1 MRQDDWSSFAQYNWA
16 ESREP
21 KFVAIVD
28 FPDYEIA
35 LTTHEGILGVP
46 VAQRYVEGVIQS
58 VSSTSQRVMPLEGR
72 SEIGSLTIK
81 TLDTVDELRPV
92 YDFRPVESPLLTS
105 SDYFQTSGGNY
116 SGSRRTRITGKGYVR
131 DAVQAMAFF
140 GVNGILRLYTDT
152 SGSVRVYEAGTT
164 TYHTTG
170 ITLSSYTLYRWALEW
185 DGEGNWLVDIN
196 GTTATGTY
204 DPDLASNGK
213 LFIGGNSSRQI
224 DGYMWDVRTY
234 EAAESNLP
242 LTPRAFYP
250 LNDNTGTTFQDRI
263 GSDDAALVNSPQ
275 VGVWVDAQVG
285 EQFSNWLRGALV
297 PKGSPLDSGHDIR
310 EKKIRVY
317 MGFTDY
323 FEDYEQIASTY
334 VSGLTY
340 KAGVYTLSC
349 RDVTRQIR
357 KTVFDRKKTNLASNL
372 TDGTESPYQPVHVR
386 DTSAFESVYHTQA
399 FTEAPGETVGYL
411 KIVDTGEIIR
421 WTSKSESP
429 AEFVVTG
436 RGLFGTTAQ
445 AVTVSGT
452 DPDEWPEV
460 EEFIYLEMPAPQ
472 LAYAVLTGYY
482 LGDTSSPLKQLPEH
496 WNAGVPLSYM
506 STTEWEEVGEDLYDG
521 DITGLITRFIH
532 LKKTDAKKFVEQE
545 IHRLCGTFAPVN
557 SDGTIGL
564 RKINEI
570 IAGGAADAYLT
581 NVTVSEHNGLK
592 HSQSEVV
599 NQILVRWNWD
609 GENFTRSVLYQDADS
624 IARNGASEFK
634 ELQFKGLYPARHT
647 VSQIRTLVT
656 RYMDRFRN
664 PPQRITL
671 DLMPYLNFL
680 EANDVVNVKLNEI
693 EDYDGFS
700 AGNTTYLNRP
710 FEIERA
716 NIDWMNG
723 KVKIDCFGS
732 SGTRADDIPIGT
744 SAILPDA
751 FYTSK
756 GTELTAAGLSV
767 DGSGNLTADGAL
779 TGYESGWSLSHDAN
793 HADSIFY
800 YDGDFTIP
808 AGRTLTIHHS
818 VQLRIKGTL
827 TINGKIDGAGNGW
840 AGETDPNVVGTD
852 YAEGWQDGNRVRG
865 LASPSFSK
873 ATRGYVGG
881 IRGMDGIMHNWWN
894 GGSYSQPEFYPRFYT
909 NVEGYFRDGLHSSF
923 PEIALSTPDTTTS
936 PVMDDLLGIPNV
948 LTGTRGVY
956 GAPLLTNQY
965 ALSSQVPRVDGLGGD
980 AGDSG
985 AGLAIIS
992 RGASFGLSAEID
1004 LSGTDGSLG
1013 DKIDCTQVGGSYA
1026 DGYEP
1031 ADSPAIWY
1039 LSHVYGTGSPISVR
1053 AGSGSGGGQ
1062 GSLLIAI
1069 DGGDQLFPDPEPYFT
1084 ANAGAVPYDGL
1095 GLKGN
1100 SYGQV
1105 TTTRRFRDDSPR
1117 PNAHGYN
1124 ADMYN
1129 QQPLGALIPNGTDL
1143 DRASISYRV
1152 QYVPEPPL

>member
-1 MRQDDWSSFAQYNWA
+1 MRQDQWNSFAQYNWS

-28 FPDYEIA
+28 FPDYSIA

-131 DAVQAMAFF
+131 DAAQAMAFF
-140 GVNGILRLYTDT
+140 GVNPILRLYTNS
-152 SGSVRVYEAGTT
+152 SGDVRVYEAGTAT
-164 TYHTTG
+164 NHTTG
-170 ITLSSYTLYRWALEW
+170 ITLSSYTLNRWALEW
-185 DGEGNWLVDIN
+185 DGAGNWLVDIN

-234 EAAESNLP
+234 EAADVGLP
-242 LTPRAFYP
+242 LHPRAFYP

-334 VSGLTY
+334 VSGLAY

-357 KTVFDRKKTNLASNL
+357 KTVFDKKKTNLASNL
-372 TDGTESPYQPVHVR
+372 TDGTESPYSAVHVR
-386 DTSAFESVYHTQA
+386 DTSAFEAVYHTQA

-482 LGDTSSPLKQLPEH
+482 LGDTSSPRKQLPEH

-545 IHRLCGTFAPVN
+545 IHRLCGTFSPVN

-680 EANDVVNVKLNEI
+680 EANDVVNVKLLEI

-756 GTELTAAGLSV
+756 GTEFTAAGLSV
-767 DGSGNLTADGAL
+767 DGSGNLTADGTL
-779 TGYESGWSLSHDAN
+779 TGYESGLSLSHDAN

-840 AGETDPNVVGTD
+840 VGETDPNVVGTAYSGGIPTFD
-852 YAEGWQDGNRVRG
+852 
-865 LASPSFSK
+865 S

-881 IRGMDGIMHNWWN
+881 IRSMDGMVHNYLATFDF
-894 GGSYSQPEFYPRFYT
+894 GGVEYFPREYS
-909 NVEGYFRDGLHSSF
+909 NLEGYTRDGLHSSF
-923 PEIALSTPDTTTS
+923 PEIVLETPDTTTS
-936 PVMDDLLGIPNV
+936 PVFDDLLGIPAT
-948 LTGTRGVY
+948 LTGARGVY
-956 GAPLLTNQY
+956 GAPLLENKTRLFNVVFREDVRNDY
-965 ALSSQVPRVDGLGGD
+965 LPRCKVDGLGGD

-992 RGASFGLSAEID
+992 RGVSFGLSAEID

-1013 DKIDCTQVGGSYA
+1013 DKINCSQSA
-1026 DGYEP
+1026 S
-1031 ADSPAIWY
+1031 DSPNIWF
-1039 LSHVYGTGSPISVR
+1039 TGYPQYVPISVR

-1062 GSLLIAI
+1062 GSLFIAI

-1084 ANAGAVPYDGL
+1084 ANAGDVPYDGR
-1095 GLKGN
+1095 GLIIDNRSLLRATGN
-1100 SYGQV
+1100 V
-1105 TTTRRFRDDSPR
+1105 FVHESPR

-1124 ADMYN
+1124 ADMHN